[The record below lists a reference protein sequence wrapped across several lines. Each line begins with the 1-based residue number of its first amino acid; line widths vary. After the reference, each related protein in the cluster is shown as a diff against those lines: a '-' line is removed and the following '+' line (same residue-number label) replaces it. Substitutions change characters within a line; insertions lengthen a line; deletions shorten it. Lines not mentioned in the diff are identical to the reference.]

1 MVTFINSKKKIKK
14 LPLTS
19 DLESKDPSM
28 YKRLQYAKEILVH
41 MINKNEKQNLVNP
54 LQLFY

>member
-1 MVTFINSKKKIKK
+1 MVTFINNKKEIKK

-28 YKRLQYAKEILVH
+28 YKRLLYAKEILVLI
-41 MINKNEKQNLVNP
+41 INKGDKINSGNP
-54 LQLFY
+54 N

>member
-1 MVTFINSKKKIKK
+1 MVTFINSKKDIKK

-28 YKRLQYAKEILVH
+28 YKRLLYAKEILV
-41 MINKNEKQNLVNP
+41 
-54 LQLFY
+54 

>member
-1 MVTFINSKKKIKK
+1 MVTFVNNKKCIKK

-28 YKRLQYAKEILVH
+28 YKRLLYAKEILVQ
-41 MINKNEKQNLVNP
+41 MINKNDKNT
-54 LQLFY
+54 